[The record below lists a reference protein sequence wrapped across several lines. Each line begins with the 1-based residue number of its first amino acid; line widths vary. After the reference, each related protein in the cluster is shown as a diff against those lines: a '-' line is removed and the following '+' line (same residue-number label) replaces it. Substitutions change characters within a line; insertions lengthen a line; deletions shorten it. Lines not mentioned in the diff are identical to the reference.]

1 MQSANC
7 VSGRQLKNML
17 VNLTR
22 DAVVHQVKPA
32 VNEK

>member
-7 VSGRQLKNML
+7 VLGRQLKNML

-32 VNEK
+32 ANEE